1 MKNIP
6 NSSFQ
11 HTHGNAPMASRQ
23 MRVAMV
29 SETYPPEVNG
39 VAHTA
44 RRMVQGLISRYHQV
58 QLIRPRQHAEEQ
70 DSHSSSFEEV
80 LVRGM
85 PVPRYAELRVGFPAT
100 AELVRLW
107 QARRPHVVLIVTE
120 GPLGW
125 SAMNAA
131 RKLKLPVISEFH
143 TNFHAYSRYYGMPF
157 LGGTIRSYLRWFH
170 GRALTTLVPTESL
183 RHELTGSGFRRLQVL
198 ARGVDAGLF
207 NPSRWSRVLRQSWN
221 VDDNGTVMLYVGR
234 IAAEKNL
241 SLLIEA
247 YRKVRAT
254 RRDVRLVMVGDGP
267 ARGALQAANPDVIFV
282 GMHTGESLAEHYASA
297 DLFLFPSTT
306 ETFGNVVIEAMASGL
321 PVLAYD
327 YAAAREHIRH
337 GENGMLAAFDDRDAF
352 IRLATGMT
360 GDVDHARNMGR
371 QARISAEGIAWEHIH
386 ERFER
391 LIIASVKQWEQGEDS
406 KRSLSFVP
414 DL

>member
-1 MKNIP
+1 MKIP
-6 NSSFQ
+6 PQESHN
-11 HTHGNAPMASRQ
+11 TAMASRPLL
-23 MRVAMV
+23 VAMV

-70 DSHSSSFEEV
+70 GVRSSSFEEV

-85 PVPRYAELRVGFPAT
+85 PMPRYAGLRVGFPAAT
-100 AELVRLW
+100 ELLRLW
-107 QARRPHVVLIVTE
+107 RARRPHVVLVVTE

-125 SAMNAA
+125 AAMNVAK
-131 RKLKLPVISEFH
+131 KLKLPVISEFH
-143 TNFHAYSRYYGMPF
+143 TNFHAYSQYYGMPW
-157 LGGTIRSYLRWFH
+157 LGGAIRGYLRWFH

-183 RHELTGSGFRRLQVL
+183 RRELSGAGFRRMQVL
-198 ARGVDAGLF
+198 ARGVDTALF
-207 NPSRWSRVLRQSWN
+207 NPARWSRVLRQSWN
-221 VDDNGTVMLYVGR
+221 TDDNGTVMLYVGR

-241 SLLIEA
+241 SLLIDA
-247 YRKVRAT
+247 YRKTQAI
-254 RRDVRLVMVGDGP
+254 RRHVRLVMVGDGP
-267 ARGALQAANPDVIFV
+267 ERAALQAANPDVVFS

-297 DLFLFPSTT
+297 DLFIFPSTT

-337 GENGMLAAFDDRDAF
+337 GENGLLAAFDDPESF

-360 GDVDHARNMGR
+360 GDVDHARYMGR
-371 QARISAEGIAWEHIH
+371 HARTSAERIAWEHIH

-391 LIIASVKQWEQGEDS
+391 ILTHSVNQWEQGEDS